1 MMCFFLFKWT
11 YPLRESLRLL
21 EFVTTVAQQVLLIL
35 VQSGILISISRDLFY
50 FIVLY
55 SLILTL
61 GHAGDMLVMV
71 DEC

>member
-1 MMCFFLFKWT
+1 MRDVSLKM
-11 YPLRESLRLL
+11 LRLL

-55 SLILTL
+55 SLILML
-61 GHAGDMLVMV
+61 GNA
-71 DEC
+71 